1 MLNPLRELNDKR
13 LVFFE
18 IGLIIALSLVLVLFN
33 WKSVE
38 QEFNAPIAY
47 DPDWDRVQTLETPT
61 PPTRQRTFAPPPPDI
76 KLSKAPLS
84 GNIETVLL
92 ELLESEMASTEITEN
107 DVALPASVFT
117 GESPAIAVPAEDR
130 IIGEGEI
137 FVVVEEMP
145 SFPGGDKALLR
156 FLSENLRYP
165 SMALETK
172 IEGLVVVQF
181 IIDEKGQI
189 SAPSILRGIGGGC
202 DEEAIR
208 VVKRMPAW
216 KPGKQRNRP
225 VKVRYNL
232 PVRFQLRTD

>member
-1 MLNPLRELNDKR
+1 M
-13 LVFFE
+13 
-18 IGLIIALSLVLVLFN
+18 
-33 WKSVE
+33 
-38 QEFNAPIAY
+38 
-47 DPDWDRVQTLETPT
+47 
-61 PPTRQRTFAPPPPDI
+61 
-76 KLSKAPLS
+76 
-84 GNIETVLL
+84 
-92 ELLESEMASTEITEN
+92 
-107 DVALPASVFT
+107 
-117 GESPAIAVPAEDR
+117 
-130 IIGEGEI
+130 
-137 FVVVEEMP
+137 
-145 SFPGGDKALLR
+145 ALLR